1 MLLLEDDEALR
12 ETTRL
17 VLERHRFAVRTAAD
31 GVEGLEELAVA
42 EPDVFLVDVMMPRM
56 DGITFA
62 RRARERSRVPIVML
76 TARDL
81 PYDQVAGFEA
91 WADDYVIK
99 PFDGDVLAARLRAV
113 MRRSLV
119 AEASDETVLGD
130 LHIDRPGMSVRR
142 GDERI
147 SLSSTEFRLLEA
159 FLDRPGRVLSRAQLL
174 DIVWGDTDWG
184 DPHVVDVNIQRLRA
198 KVGASH
204 IVTVRGA
211 GYKLARE

>member
-1 MLLLEDDEALR
+1 MNKRLYYIITITNRVMGSKHFLDFYRAFGAPVVFSALGRGTASDD
-12 ETTRL
+12 
-17 VLERHRFAVRTAAD
+17 VLSYL
-31 GVEGLEELAVA
+31 GLEATEKSVLFSVVT
-42 EPDVFLVDVMMPRM
+42 PQIKDVLMRELVDTM
-56 DGITFA
+56 
-62 RRARERSRVPIVML
+62 
-76 TARDL
+76 
-81 PYDQVAGFEA
+81 
-91 WADDYVIK
+91 
-99 PFDGDVLAARLRAV
+99 
-113 MRRSLV
+113 
-119 AEASDETVLGD
+119 
-130 LHIDRPGMSVRR
+130 HIDRPGMSVRR

>member
-1 MLLLEDDEALR
+1 MR
-12 ETTRL
+12 E
-17 VLERHRFAVRTAAD
+17 
-31 GVEGLEELAVA
+31 
-42 EPDVFLVDVMMPRM
+42 LVDTM
-56 DGITFA
+56 
-62 RRARERSRVPIVML
+62 
-76 TARDL
+76 
-81 PYDQVAGFEA
+81 
-91 WADDYVIK
+91 
-99 PFDGDVLAARLRAV
+99 
-113 MRRSLV
+113 
-119 AEASDETVLGD
+119 
-130 LHIDRPGMSVRR
+130 HIDRPGMSVRR

>member
-1 MLLLEDDEALR
+1 M
-12 ETTRL
+12 
-17 VLERHRFAVRTAAD
+17 
-31 GVEGLEELAVA
+31 
-42 EPDVFLVDVMMPRM
+42 
-56 DGITFA
+56 
-62 RRARERSRVPIVML
+62 
-76 TARDL
+76 
-81 PYDQVAGFEA
+81 
-91 WADDYVIK
+91 
-99 PFDGDVLAARLRAV
+99 LAARLRAV